1 MAVLLPVLATGDVNP
16 EVFAIS
22 GFKDE
27 LVEVGIPFE
36 PVEPLMGGLEV
47 GMALVIIPGGVG
59 GEWQLDVGS
68 FA

>member
-36 PVEPLMGGLEV
+36 PVEPAIMV
-47 GMALVIIPGGVG
+47 H
-59 GEWQLDVGS
+59 GS
-68 FA
+68 WFMING